1 MNEKQ
6 LILIVDDNPKNI
18 KILSELLGN
27 HENILLSFAL
37 SGEKAIKSIEFE
49 KPDLILMDVIMPG
62 MNGYQ
67 TCKKIKQNPKSKD
80 IPVVFLTGKTES
92 VDVLEGFNA
101 GGIDYIK
108 KPFNSLELNSRVL
121 IQLELRGLQLNLREK
136 VKLQT
141 EHIRSLAKEIEET
154 QRDIIYTLG
163 SVTETRSHEV
173 GNHVKRVADIS
184 YLLAIKYG
192 LSEEDAKL
200 LKMASPM
207 HDIGKIGIHDNILN
221 KPSKLSKEEFEII
234 KIHTTIGH
242 SILKKS
248 KRWLLKTA
256 AIVALQHHEWWN
268 GKGYPNQLSGDDIH
282 IFGRITAIADVFDA
296 LTHKRLYKHAWSVDS
311 ALKEIKSLRGRQ
323 FQPEIVDIFFDNIGL
338 ILKIN
343 IDNIDRVSD
352 ILLNSDIDAKRHEVY
367 SLLSH
372 ECMIF
377 DGNPVHCH
385 GNELRKLSKHEL
397 NEYVNKLTEAECN
410 DIMNEHMVCICNH
423 DFHGKLSK

>member
-1 MNEKQ
+1 MKNQ

-18 KILSELLGN
+18 KILAELLGT

-49 KPDLILMDVIMPG
+49 KPDLILMDVVMPG

-67 TCKKIKQNPKSKD
+67 TCVKIKQNPKFKD
-80 IPVVFLTGKTES
+80 IPVVFLTGKTDS

-108 KPFNSLELNSRVL
+108 KPFNLLELNSRVL

-141 EHIRSLAKEIEET
+141 EHIRTLAKEVEET

-163 SVTETRSHEV
+163 SVTETRSHEA
-173 GNHVKRVADIS
+173 GNHVKRVAEIS

-207 HDIGKIGIHDNILN
+207 HDIGKIGIYDHILN
-221 KPSKLSKEEFEII
+221 KPGKLSKEEFEII
-234 KIHTTIGH
+234 KTHTTIGH
-242 SILKKS
+242 SILQKS
-248 KRWLLKTA
+248 KRWLFKTA

-268 GKGYPNQLSGDDIH
+268 GKGYPNHLSGDDIH

-296 LTHKRLYKHAWSVDS
+296 LTHKRLYKHAWSVER
-311 ALKEIKSLRGRQ
+311 ALKEIKLLRGRQ

-343 IDNIDRVSD
+343 IDNIDRDSD
-352 ILLNSDIDAKRHEVY
+352 ILLNSDIDVKRHEVY
-367 SLLSH
+367 SLFSH

-377 DGNPVHCH
+377 DGNPVHCQ